1 MTLIQRFGSAANLN
15 IHLHCLVLDG
25 VYRCG
30 ADGAASFVEAN
41 APSDDELHALLQTVL
56 TRLMKMLARRGVLV
70 QDMGQTYLAELDAHS
85 EEARTLRPLQ
95 AAAVPCRPRL
105 ARGQAL
111 RQAQTVHRTVCVRA
125 QPTAS
130 LSGPAPGRRC

>member
-1 MTLIQRFGSAANLN
+1 LGSTLL
-15 IHLHCLVLDG
+15 
-25 VYRCG
+25 RCG
-30 ADGAASFVEAN
+30 VVTARGLSL
-41 APSDDELHALLQTVL
+41 PLLHTVI
-56 TRLMKMLARRGVLV
+56 TRLMKLLTRRGVLLE
-70 QDMGQTYLAELDAHS
+70 DMGQTYLDEPDADG

-105 ARGQAL
+105 ASGQAL
-111 RQAQTVHRTVCVRA
+111 RQAQTVHWTVCVRA